1 MLTAGWSSWRGRG
14 VDMAWTLECKSELT
28 GEVQGPGGPLRPVM
42 GIQGEAGEES
52 SLGQC
57 TEQQWHRS
65 EGH

>member
-1 MLTAGWSSWRGRG
+1 
-14 VDMAWTLECKSELT
+14 MAWTLECKSELT

-57 TEQQWHRS
+57 TERQWHRS